1 MADSYP
7 ESTDEMTG
15 SSVPCETNFRQ
26 QCQPDEE
33 KNWERQFLAL
43 LTPALMGVT
52 RFRFRVQTFTAGARH
67 DKIAGSRCRESCR
80 FCSLW
85 SPWPARPRANPSSWS
100 LTSPRCIAR
109 DTFDWALRTTS
120 GSPLF
125 HSG

>member
-43 LTPALMGVT
+43 LTPALMGDPFIVHDP
-52 RFRFRVQTFTAGARH
+52 FTLHG
-67 DKIAGSRCRESCR
+67 
-80 FCSLW
+80 
-85 SPWPARPRANPSSWS
+85 
-100 LTSPRCIAR
+100 TSPPLNRQHWLQFNQTLNEINLTAHYGANVLVGLRSLVQQHIAVGAHNAR
-109 DTFDWALRTTS
+109 ETFCVILPCD
-120 GSPLF
+120 F
-125 HSG
+125 